1 MDHDGLHSPDA
12 VKQVAI
18 AILQQ
23 SDQYLLQLRDP
34 IPTIVYP
41 GQWGLFGGHIEPNET
56 PEAAIWRE
64 LVEEIG
70 YTPPYLSQ
78 VAIDRGVDVV
88 RHVFYGP
95 LTVPVE
101 TLTLQEGWD
110 CALLTLQ
117 QIQAGAAYS
126 AIAERT
132 CPIGS
137 AHQAI
142 LLRFQQ
148 QHFREELSP
157 SDNT

>member
-1 MDHDGLHSPDA
+1 
-12 VKQVAI
+12 
-18 AILQQ
+18 
-23 SDQYLLQLRDP
+23 
-34 IPTIVYP
+34 
-41 GQWGLFGGHIEPNET
+41 WGLFGGHIEPNET

-78 VAIDRGVDVV
+78 VEIDRGADVV
-88 RHVFYGP
+88 RHVFYGS

-110 CALLTLQ
+110 CGLLTLQ

-126 AIAERT
+126 AIAGQT

-148 QHFREELSP
+148 QLSEGRSP
-157 SDNT
+157 